1 MGVKRGRKAR
11 FPPDFIR
18 SAALRIDLPSKET
31 SLLVANDIG
40 RRVREKVLLARF
52 PNTGVARVNGTKAH
66 RPPELMLR
74 RVFANG
80 QIRGR
85 DPHQAAV
92 SIIERN
98 NRPRGGSRA
107 PTPGSIG
114 LSGVV

>member
-1 MGVKRGRKAR
+1 MGVKRRGKAR
-11 FPPDFIR
+11 LPPYFIR

-40 RRVREKVLLARF
+40 RRVRKKVLLARF
-52 PNTGVARVNGTKAH
+52 PNTGIARVNGTKAH

-85 DPHQAAV
+85 DTHQATV
-92 SIIERN
+92 SIVERY
-98 NRPRGGSRA
+98 NRPGGSSRA